1 MSDDNTKKEKKK
13 GKGESTIGRAQFEN
27 MLNEDTSSSE
37 QEEEPIKIK
46 RVGYIEMRK
55 DSKNKKTKWKAVHC
69 VLYGGSFFWYKNA
82 KNVDPLSNCDLKHM
96 DIENNIKVGNKDCFV
111 IRNSEGVDVFAGFL
125 GSSETNREAWVQDLL
140 DAKQKEPNPP
150 PSRDFVK
157 VKKQGTMHRVKNKI
171 ASSTA
176 TSPLG
181 KKVMKAIINE
191 ETTSLLQALKN
202 IVKAEDQKKGEDMEK
217 NIIKIAVKSY
227 LLIEKKKLD
236 PDEFL
241 KADKPLRQAFE
252 LLCRCFNGRH
262 RVQSNVLYEA
272 LVRIEQSLRE
282 AEEILTNLLA
292 PFLTSKNLFRIS
304 STFGVLADAKFLSRV
319 FFRPLI

>member
-1 MSDDNTKKEKKK
+1 VFSMVD
-13 GKGESTIGRAQFEN
+13 
-27 MLNEDTSSSE
+27 L
-37 QEEEPIKIK
+37 
-46 RVGYIEMRK
+46 
-55 DSKNKKTKWKAVHC
+55 
-69 VLYGGSFFWYKNA
+69 FFWYKNA

-202 IVKAEDQKKGEDMEK
+202 IVKAEDQKKRRRYG
-217 NIIKIAVKSY
+217 
-227 LLIEKKKLD
+227 KK
-236 PDEFL
+236 
-241 KADKPLRQAFE
+241 
-252 LLCRCFNGRH
+252 
-262 RVQSNVLYEA
+262 YY
-272 LVRIEQSLRE
+272 
-282 AEEILTNLLA
+282 
-292 PFLTSKNLFRIS
+292 
-304 STFGVLADAKFLSRV
+304 
-319 FFRPLI
+319 